1 MTCAGSTA
9 TRSSPPRSQLRAGSP
24 ISLRFLATV
33 LLFCAGMLFV
43 MAVIVGLFW
52 CLMAVYDTLIVGL
65 FCPSSTPRGQV
76 LVLAMARSPPL
87 LPQNLIQW
95 LAASE
100 SVGSLWCRPRA
111 AVDFAP
117 SPLKS
122 SSSELISDADDG
134 LARRLRIGDSVLRRG
149 EPYTVVAIDRSLAPI
164 AVTVQHQTTGAV
176 VHTELSYLPLP
187 CDCCE
192 APSLPLLRVLMMP
205 FCGSAIMLLAILTRL
220 LMFPFC
226 LLRFAEVVV
235 LVRLFFWK
243 ALL

>member
-1 MTCAGSTA
+1 M
-9 TRSSPPRSQLRAGSP
+9 
-24 ISLRFLATV
+24 

-52 CLMAVYDTLIVGL
+52 CLMAVSDTLMSLIVGL
-65 FCPSSTPRGQV
+65 FWPSSTPRGQV

-87 LPQNLIQW
+87 LPQNLIQG
-95 LAASE
+95 LAAA
-100 SVGSLWCRPRA
+100 VVSLWCRPRA

-117 SPLKS
+117 CPLKI
-122 SSSELISDADDG
+122 SSSELISDAYDG

-149 EPYTVVAIDRSLAPI
+149 GPYTVVAIDRSLAPI

-176 VHTELSYLPLP
+176 VHTELSYLSLP

-205 FCGSAIMLLAILTRL
+205 LCGSAIMLLAYGQPPSKT
-220 LMFPFC
+220 
-226 LLRFAEVVV
+226 V
-235 LVRLFFWK
+235 
-243 ALL
+243 